1 MFKLILTFLAIATIA
16 GCSSAPSFNTSSA
29 KQTGKA
35 SFYADKYHGRL
46 TASGEVYSQQA
57 MTAAHKELPFGS
69 KVRVT
74 NLANNRSVTVTVND
88 RGPFVRGRII
98 DLTKKAFSQ
107 LANPNEGVINVEIEL
122 LN

>member
-1 MFKLILTFLAIATIA
+1 MFKLILTVLLIAVLG
-16 GCSSAPSFNTSSA
+16 GCSSAPSFNSNSN
-29 KQTGKA
+29 KQTGQA
-35 SFYADKYHGRL
+35 SFYANKYHGRL

-88 RGPFVRGRII
+88 RGPFIRGRII

-107 LANPNEGVINVEIEL
+107 LANPNEGVIDVEIEL